1 MPENCAISSAVRKT
15 EFTITDTRLCVPVI
29 ILSTED
35 NIKLLKELESGFKK
49 IINRNKYQSKL
60 AEQTQN
66 RYLDFLINRSFH
78 GVNRLFVLSFEKKDE
93 RNKIFSSKS
102 RNKRL
107 QCSD

>member
-49 IINRNKYQSKL
+49 IVNWNKYQSKL

-78 GVNRLFVLSFEKKDE
+78 RVKTFCFIVWKKGW
-93 RNKIFSSKS
+93 KK
-102 RNKRL
+102 
-107 QCSD
+107 